1 MVLLAVLIL
10 GERPQILTYIGTFLV
25 VIGMMVLALE
35 KRQSPG
41 GREDQS
47 FWKHYG
53 LAALAT
59 LMFGASALL
68 RKAGIILVPNMSLA
82 LSSTAVGIFLAVI
95 LTNSFISTNNRIRF
109 TRQSTGYFIASGIL
123 NTVAHL
129 SLFAALSLA
138 PISLVVPLAYVTPLF
153 AMGFSWLLFR
163 EMEHLNFRLV
173 AGGILIIAGA
183 IFVTI
188 SRTA

>member
-1 MVLLAVLIL
+1 
-10 GERPQILTYIGTFLV
+10 
-25 VIGMMVLALE
+25 MMVLALE
-35 KRQSPG
+35 KRQSLD
-41 GREDQS
+41 GRGEQP

-68 RKAGIILVPNMSLA
+68 RKAGITLVPNMSLA
-82 LSSTAVGIFLAVI
+82 LSATAVGMFLAI
-95 LTNSFISTNNRIRF
+95 IFTNIFISANNRIRF
-109 TRQSTGYFIASGIL
+109 THQSIGYFIASGIL

-153 AMGFSWLLFR
+153 AMGYSWLLFR
-163 EMEHLNFRLV
+163 EMERLNFRLV
-173 AGGILIIAGA
+173 AGGVLIIAGA

-188 SRTA
+188 SRAA